1 MCASGGR
8 DVRVSTVPARQ
19 RRARVLAVD
28 DYAPFL
34 ILLAQVLRASAEL
47 ELLAEADSGERAIE
61 LADELQPDV
70 VLMDFRL
77 PCMNGIQ
84 AAKLIKA
91 KHPSTLVILIST
103 TVPEELPPEADDAYI
118 DAFVWKSDLGP
129 KRLDEIWLRYR
140 RRKTPDS

>member
-1 MCASGGR
+1 M
-8 DVRVSTVPARQ
+8 
-19 RRARVLAVD
+19 LAVD

-34 ILLAQVLRASAEL
+34 ILLGQVLRASAQL

-61 LADELQPDV
+61 LAEELQPDV

-77 PCMNGIQ
+77 PGIDGIQ
-84 AAKLIKA
+84 AARLIKT

-103 TVPEELPPEADDAYI
+103 TAPEELPPEAGQANI
-118 DAFVWKSDLGP
+118 DAIVWKSDLGP

-140 RRKTPDS
+140 RRQTSIG